1 MLDLHSMSADPNPKT
16 ILRIEEVLHRTGLKR
31 TMLYDLVR
39 KGMFPQQ
46 LSLGARA
53 VGWYEE
59 QVEIWIRN
67 RHTAGTNKDGRLQDP
82 KREAPELPLVCGHT
96 SGANTSKAM
105 EHAPD
110 RRHAKA
116 SQTTVKAS
124 VESKETE
131 RANHDRAPKQLPP
144 SSIEAEELRHPRDEN
159 VRLKRLIA
167 DLMLK
172 NDLLQSATQG
182 NALAS

>member
-1 MLDLHSMSADPNPKT
+1 
-16 ILRIEEVLHRTGLKR
+16 
-31 TMLYDLVR
+31 
-39 KGMFPQQ
+39 
-46 LSLGARA
+46 
-53 VGWYEE
+53 
-59 QVEIWIRN
+59 
-67 RHTAGTNKDGRLQDP
+67 
-82 KREAPELPLVCGHT
+82 
-96 SGANTSKAM
+96 M

>member
-67 RHTAGTNKDGRLQDP
+67 RHTAGTNKDERLQDP

-96 SGANTSKAM
+96 SGANSSKAM
-105 EHAPD
+105 KHPPN
-110 RRHAKA
+110 RRPAKA
-116 SQTTVKAS
+116 SQTTVETSA
-124 VESKETE
+124 ESKEGE
-131 RANHDRAPKQLPP
+131 HVNHNRAPKQLLTAL
-144 SSIEAEELRHPRDEN
+144 IEADELRHLRDEN
-159 VRLKRLIA
+159 ARLKRLLA

-172 NDLLQSATQG
+172 NDLLESATQVNG
-182 NALAS
+182 LAS